1 MRKLLLLSVALV
13 LGLVFLN
20 SANAASLADIE
31 FPISELGD
39 CANKEACREYCEN
52 DENREVCLDF
62 AAKKGLMDK
71 DEIEKAKRIPK
82 TGPGGCDSPRACQEY
97 CKDPNNQE
105 TCIKFAEDNG
115 FISAAEAERAKRF
128 KDQSGPGGCRGEA
141 CKDYCDK
148 KENRKACLEFAK
160 KNNLISE
167 KEAAVAEDV
176 IERGG
181 PGGCMSDEECR
192 AYCEDQSHL
201 EECVTFGEKHGFI
214 SKEDAAKIRKLGA
227 GTGPGGCKRDE
238 CKKYCEDPSH
248 QEECIKFAVEKG
260 LMTKEEAE
268 RARKFASAAGPGGC
282 VGQEC
287 RSYCEKP
294 ENAESCLKFAEE
306 NNLIPREQLE
316 HARKFLRVA
325 EQGGPGG
332 CKGQACREYCE
343 SEDHREECFKFAE
356 ERGLLSAEE
365 RQQIEVGRK
374 LDEKLKEAGGPGGCK
389 SDEECRTYCSEA
401 EHTEEC
407 VAFAATHGG
416 LPEEAAR
423 KMLKE
428 FTRQKARHGGDFESV
443 RRFEEETKK
452 RFEEFREI
460 ERRFRPGD
468 GQEMRSF
475 QGPGGC
481 MSEEE
486 CRKYCSEHLEE
497 CIKMRPPEMPFQR
510 PQDMHREDMN
520 LPGNFQRP
528 DFEKPGFPGQ
538 NQFPGQN
545 HPRCMILEGCP
556 GVNGDQERRR
566 LEDELRRLN
575 HQMQNTQNQGDAGPG
590 GCMDEIAC
598 AKFCDANPA
607 ECEAFERRFEGNG
620 FEG

>member
-1 MRKLLLLSVALV
+1 MKKLLLLLVALV

-20 SANAASLADIE
+20 PANAASLSDIE

-39 CANKEACREYCEN
+39 CANQEACREYCEN

-62 AAKKGLMDK
+62 AAKNGLMDK
-71 DEIEKAKRIPK
+71 VEVEKAKRIPK

-97 CKDPNNQE
+97 CKNPDNQE
-105 TCIKFAEDNG
+105 VCIKFAEDNG
-115 FISAAEAERAKRF
+115 FMSAAEAERARQF
-128 KDQSGPGGCRGEA
+128 KNQSGPGGCRGEA

-148 KENRKACLEFAK
+148 KENRKTCLEFAK

-192 AYCEDQSHL
+192 VYCEDQSHI
-201 EECVTFGEKHGFI
+201 EECVSFGEKHGFI

-238 CKKYCEDPSH
+238 CKKYCEDPIH
-248 QEECIKFAVEKG
+248 QEECINFAVEKG
-260 LMTKEEAE
+260 LMTEEEAE
-268 RARKFASAAGPGGC
+268 KARKFASATGPGGC

-287 RSYCEKP
+287 RLYCEKP

-306 NNLIPREQLE
+306 NNLIPKEQLE

-325 EQGGPGG
+325 EEGGPGG

-356 ERGLLSAEE
+356 ERGLLRAEE
-365 RQQIEVGRK
+365 KTQMEVGRR
-374 LDEKLKEAGGPGGCK
+374 LHEKLKETGGPGGCK
-389 SDEECRTYCSEA
+389 SDEECRTYCSRP
-401 EHTEEC
+401 EHAEEC

-423 KMLKE
+423 KMLEE
-428 FTRQKARHGGDFESV
+428 FMRQKARHEGDFESV

-452 RFEEFREI
+452 RFKEFREI
-460 ERRFRPGD
+460 EKNFAPESREEMQPIGNFGGPD
-468 GQEMRSF
+468 G
-475 QGPGGC
+475 C
-481 MSEEE
+481 KTAEE
-486 CRKYCSEHLEE
+486 CQKVCMENPQK
-497 CIKMRPPEMPFQR
+497 CMPS
-510 PQDMHREDMN
+510 
-520 LPGNFQRP
+520 NFQRP
-528 DFEKPGFPGQ
+528 AQ
-538 NQFPGQN
+538 NQFHGQDDA
-545 HPRCMILEGCP
+545 RCMIPEGCP
-556 GVNGDQERRR
+556 GMSGGQEFQKEFQKQFDEERRR
-566 LEDELRRLN
+566 LEDEVRRLN
-575 HQMQNTQNQGDAGPG
+575 NQMQNTQNKGDAGPG

-598 AKFCDANPA
+598 AKFCEANPA
-607 ECEAFERRFEGNG
+607 ECDAFERRFEGNG